1 MTRGFLNSSIAWW
14 FYVYAHMYYDV
25 KMRDNRFTYD
35 KNKNTSY
42 RVTVIINFQSSKLH
56 RILCGPF

>member
-25 KMRDNRFTYD
+25 KMRDNRFTYE
-35 KNKNTSY
+35 KNKNN
-42 RVTVIINFQSSKLH
+42 II
-56 RILCGPF
+56 

>member
-42 RVTVIINFQSSKLH
+42 SSNCQNKLP
-56 RILCGPF
+56 ILETS